1 MKRTNSEIRKQA
13 RQALDNGNWGKG
25 IMVTVI
31 CALFSITYMLLFYR
45 DPGAINNESVPE
57 AILINTSSILWVLLC
72 FPLQWGVSIF
82 FLHIVRQKEVKYG
95 NLFDGY
101 KDFFR
106 ILFTSLLQTIY
117 TQLWS
122 LLLIIPGIVKAISY
136 SMTSFVLHD
145 HPELKY
151 NGAIEESM
159 RLMKGSK
166 MKLFILYLSFIG
178 WGILCMLTLG
188 IGFFLLVP
196 YIQAS
201 KAAFYQDLLCID
213 ASNSEAVDI
222 SDIPEQEISAKE
234 I

>member
-25 IMVTVI
+25 IMATVI
-31 CALFSITYMLLFYR
+31 CALLGVTYMLLFYR
-45 DPGAINNESVPE
+45 DPDAIEHSTVLE
-57 AILINTSSILWVLLC
+57 AILIKTSSILWVLLC
-72 FPLQWGVSIF
+72 FPLQWGFSIF

-101 KDFFR
+101 RDFFR

-122 LLLIIPGIVKAISY
+122 LLLIIPGIVKALSY

-178 WGILCMLTLG
+178 WGILCILTLG
-188 IGFFLLVP
+188 IGFFLLQP
-196 YIQAS
+196 YIQTS
-201 KAAFYQDLLCID
+201 KAAFYQDLLSID
-213 ASNSEAVDI
+213 ASNSEAADI
-222 SDIPEQEISAKE
+222 SDIPEQENSVKE